1 MIKLLTLLSVL
12 AGLVAV
18 APPAPTVSGAR
29 QTSDSTP
36 SFTFKSKGAKSFECA
51 VDAAALK
58 KCAVRYTA
66 PKLAVGAHKLR
77 VRAVDA
83 KKRKSRITAIAFTI
97 TAPTPPPPPPPP
109 PPPAGPLKVNAT
121 VPVDAWPGSPL
132 IAFGSLWVPSSKTG
146 TLERLNVTTGAPIV
160 HIKAINTGTP
170 EPSTYFDSLAASSNA
185 IWYASD
191 AGSAVAHIDPAN
203 NTVVATIAIS
213 QRPSGIAV
221 GAGSVWVSTFDG
233 QNVLRIDPATNQ
245 ITDRIPVGETY
256 GIAFAGGSVWALA
269 GASSTLFRI
278 DPATNKVVQTISV
291 NSSAPILGGYYESW
305 WVAGGTNGIWVG
317 NQQQNVVTH
326 LDTTGKVLAQVA
338 IGAGFQPWS
347 IAVDGTSA
355 YVVNMSNVF
364 RIDAAS
370 NAIVGTAAIPAGTGS
385 GFFGIAASGG
395 SIWATNYDKNEAYLI
410 GS

>member
-1 MIKLLTLLSVL
+1 LLKLLTLLSVL
-12 AGLVAV
+12 AGLVAGP
-18 APPAPTVSGAR
+18 PPAPTVSGAL
-29 QTSDSTP
+29 QTTDTTP

-58 KCAVRYTA
+58 KCAARYTA
-66 PKLAVGAHKLR
+66 PQLAIGAHKLR

-83 KKRKSRITAIAFTI
+83 KKRKSTITTVAFTI
-97 TAPTPPPPPPPP
+97 TAPTPPPPP
-109 PPPAGPLKVNAT
+109 AGPLKVNKT
-121 VPVDAWPGSPL
+121 VPVDASPGEPL
-132 IAFGSLWVPSSKTG
+132 IAFGSLWVPSSTTG
-146 TLERLNVTTGAPIV
+146 KVERLDVATGAPV
-160 HIKAINTGTP
+160 ADIKAINTGRP

-185 IWYASD
+185 IWFASD

-203 NTVVATIAIS
+203 NSVVATIAVF

-233 QNVLRIDPATNQ
+233 QDVLRIDPATNQ
-245 ITDRIPVGETY
+245 ITNRIATGETY

-269 GASSTLFRI
+269 GSGPTLFRI
-278 DPATNKVVQTISV
+278 DPATNKVVQSISV
-291 NSSAPILGGYYESW
+291 RSNAAGLGGYYEVW

-326 LDTTGKVLAQVA
+326 LDTSGKVLAQVA
-338 IGAGFQPWS
+338 LGTGFQPWS

-355 YVVNMSNVF
+355 YVVNMANVF

-370 NAIVGTAAIPAGTGS
+370 NAIIGTAAIPTGTGS